1 MKNNLKYDIHV
12 EKNYNP
18 ENIQIEYN
26 YVDDIKLTEN
36 NTIIIKASFIEV
48 EEKIPEVYQII
59 NSKKTYVDCKYQL
72 KIILLAFPFQMD
84 TIRIMI

>member
-1 MKNNLKYDIHV
+1 MGGECKSLQKIKRPLYEGIFYVIYFEGNNIKYDIHV
-12 EKNYNP
+12 EKNHNP

-59 NSKKTYVDCKYQL
+59 NSKKT
-72 KIILLAFPFQMD
+72 M
-84 TIRIMI
+84 